1 MFFDFAISCPV
12 VCSVTSPTVTCT
24 HIQNCIC
31 VTYMSNPN
39 PNPNFTDYK
48 VLKTAR
54 FPVVRKIRAFIMMRV
69 LNGDWQ
75 LYKINEII

>member
-1 MFFDFAISCPV
+1 
-12 VCSVTSPTVTCT
+12 
-24 HIQNCIC
+24 
-31 VTYMSNPN
+31 MSNPN